1 VNKRVKE
8 MGKDVERA
16 SKSMI
21 YNLEQKI
28 QMHLREKR
36 AAYKKGLK
44 STGLPSATDLTFY
57 ASQSA

>member
-1 VNKRVKE
+1 